1 MSLTHSLDQFH
12 RYLTCLWTDISER
25 PNALTCSEYGYLRA
39 IERLDGDKLAN
50 AGGGE
55 ESCGHSDGT
64 SGMGHHLQD
73 IVELLKIKKASAS
86 VAITK
91 LEKRGLIERFQCQH
105 DARAQHIVLTE
116 KAEEY
121 LREEEAV
128 YEASAKDI
136 AKVLTADELKAF
148 KVCLAK
154 INRAL

>member
-50 AGGGE
+50 AE
-55 ESCGHSDGT
+55 AENDCDHSGAH
-64 SGMGHHLQD
+64 GHHLQD

-116 KAEEY
+116 KAREY

-148 KVCLAK
+148 KACLAK
-154 INRAL
+154 INKAL

>member
-1 MSLTHSLDQFH
+1 MSLTNSLDQFH

-39 IERLDGDKLAN
+39 IERLDGEKLAN
-50 AGGGE
+50 ADEGE
-55 ESCGHSDGT
+55 GCGHSDGH
-64 SGMGHHLQD
+64 GHHLQD

-91 LEKRGLIERFQCQH
+91 LEKRGLIQRFQCQH

-116 KAEEY
+116 KAREY

-136 AKVLTADELKAF
+136 AKVLTTDELEAF
-148 KVCLAK
+148 KTCLLK
-154 INRAL
+154 INKAL

>member
-1 MSLTHSLDQFH
+1 MSLTNSLDQFH

-39 IERLDGDKLAN
+39 IERLDGEKLAN
-50 AGGGE
+50 ADEGE
-55 ESCGHSDGT
+55 GCGHSDGH
-64 SGMGHHLQD
+64 GHHLQD

-91 LEKRGLIERFQCQH
+91 LEKRGLIQRFQCQH

-116 KAEEY
+116 KAREY

-128 YEASAKDI
+128 YEASAIDI
-136 AKVLTADELKAF
+136 AKVLTVDELEAF
-148 KVCLAK
+148 KTCLLK
-154 INRAL
+154 INKAL